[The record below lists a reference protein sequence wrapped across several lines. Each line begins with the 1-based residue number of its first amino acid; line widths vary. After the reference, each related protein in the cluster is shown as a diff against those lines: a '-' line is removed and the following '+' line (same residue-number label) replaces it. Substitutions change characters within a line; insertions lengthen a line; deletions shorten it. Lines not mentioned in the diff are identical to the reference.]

1 MNLRRLTT
9 WKGIVWTT
17 AAVLIAVAFVYTMTL
32 GAFGLLAA
40 GILLL
45 ALILDPLGMGIYD
58 RIRNAFGGGGA

>member
-1 MNLRRLTT
+1 M
-9 WKGIVWTT
+9 
-17 AAVLIAVAFVYTMTL
+17 AVAFVYTMTL